1 MARFLSKP
9 EHFWPA
15 LWGGAC
21 AVLAGVIGA
30 ELYFGQSPAESGPAA
45 PARVVEA
52 KLLKPFA
59 LPAESL
65 AGTETTG
72 RPLFL
77 PGRRPAP
84 PATAADAAVM
94 KKGQYVLQGTTVVGD
109 LAFAMLKEVSGGKV
123 HRVQKGARLNDLT
136 LTEVGPTHAVL
147 SLGSDSENIPLLVAK
162 ATPQQAAAAAAAAGG
177 PFGGGAAP
185 ARPAASGAR
194 PPAQVPIAGSTA
206 RPPGSAPVGFQ
217 PTITVQPPSAAAAP
231 IPRLTP
237 NEDISKL
244 TPEEILAR
252 RRAARRAQATN

>member
-1 MARFLSKP
+1 MARPLSKP
-9 EHFWPA
+9 EYFWPA

-30 ELYFGQSPAESGPAA
+30 ELYFGQAESASGAAA

-59 LPAESL
+59 LPPEAV

-109 LAFAMLKEVSGGKV
+109 LAFAMLKEVAGGKV

-136 LTEVGPTHAVL
+136 LSEVGPTHAVL
-147 SLGSDSENIPLLVAK
+147 TLGSDSENIPLLVAK

-177 PFGGGAAP
+177 PFGGAAP
-185 ARPAASGAR
+185 AQPRASGAR
-194 PPAQVPIAGSTA
+194 PPAQVPIAGGAA
-206 RPPGSAPVGFQ
+206 RPAGSAPVGFQ
-217 PTITVQPPSAAAAP
+217 PTMPTQPPAAASAP

-237 NEDISKL
+237 DEDISKL